1 MLWSQKIIKNHLDT
15 TQTTFSENNNYL
27 RGNIS
32 ENKKIIPENASFQ
45 RYFAELSFDT
55 LEVNQQSYFQ
65 NGYFLKKSL
74 VSHRPYNQVK
84 YRLEN
89 KNNS

>member
-1 MLWSQKIIKNHLDT
+1 MEAKVVFWICYGLKKSSKYHLDT

-32 ENKKIIPENASFQ
+32 ENKKIIPENASFR

-65 NGYFLKKSL
+65 NGYFFKILW
-74 VSHRPYNQVK
+74 
-84 YRLEN
+84 
-89 KNNS
+89 